1 MPGFREIPA
10 GVQVLATERRA
21 LSASMLQYSCY
32 DSVIAAAVAVDNLL
46 ESLGGDASGVADLGP
61 EIAGALAA
69 GVQFE
74 ALGAY
79 DYRSAKRRRHP
90 KSQAVVKN
98 RGISVS
104 GRRVRTFSFPEYCN

>member
-1 MPGFREIPA
+1 MKLR
-10 GVQVLATERRA
+10 
-21 LSASMLQYSCY
+21 
-32 DSVIAAAVAVDNLL
+32 
-46 ESLGGDASGVADLGP
+46 SGVADLGP

-90 KSQAVVKN
+90 KSQVVLKN
-98 RGISVS
+98 HGVSVS
-104 GRRVRTFSFPEYCN
+104 GRRGANIFTPLVLQLKNLFERRVLTGSIMRIMNS